1 VSAVDPAIDLLAEDL
16 PSEES
21 AHPGLGVAGRWARGV
36 GLFLVVGAVTASAL
50 AVIYSKHLTRALYAD
65 LQSVERVRDEI
76 NVEYG
81 RLLLEQSTLA
91 THSRIDRIAR
101 GRLNMA
107 PPSAGQVVVIGP

>member
-1 VSAVDPAIDLLAEDL
+1 MSTVDPTIDLLAEDL
-16 PSEES
+16 RDQES
-21 AHPGLGVAGRWARGV
+21 AHTGVGVVGRWVRYV
-36 GLFLVVGAVTASAL
+36 GLFLLVATVTASAL

-101 GRLNMA
+101 SRLGMA
-107 PPSAGQVVVIGP
+107 PPSPGEVEVLGP